1 MISVIFA
8 NMQILSVS
16 NLFSEQL
23 LGNFALEDIN
33 FTQKHLQKIAI
44 IGETG
49 SGKSTLLKTIAGFIQ
64 HKSGEIIFDGKKVL
78 GPDWQ
83 LVAGEKGIAY
93 LSQHFELR
101 NNYRMEELLLY
112 ANELSQEEANELY
125 KICRIDH
132 LMKRNS
138 YELSGGEKQRIALA
152 RLLISKPRLLILDEP
167 YSNLDLIHRNILKQV
182 VEDVCTRFEITCMM
196 TSHEPADVL
205 PWADE
210 ILVLQ
215 QGKII
220 QKGTAE
226 EVYKNPVSEYA
237 AGLLGKYNIIKKD
250 DSKYYKIGSI
260 SKDIYVRPEQFVNA
274 TEGKDTIKGEI
285 IAQRFMGNY
294 YEVDIVSGNFTITM
308 KSYFKQPLDKTVFV
322 WVDID

>member
-1 MISVIFA
+1 MNV
-8 NMQILSVS
+8 LSVS
-16 NLFSEQL
+16 NLYSEEL
-23 LGNFALEDIN
+23 LGNFALENIN
-33 FTQKHLQKIAI
+33 FTQKHLQKIAL

-64 HKSGEIIFDGKKVL
+64 PKSGKILFNGKKVM

-101 NNYRMEELLLY
+101 NNYRMEELLMY
-112 ANELSQEEANELY
+112 ANELSQEEADELY

-138 YELSGGEKQRIALA
+138 YELSGGEKQRLALA
-152 RLLISKPRLLILDEP
+152 RLLISKPKLLILDEP

-182 VEDVCTRFEITCMM
+182 VEDVCKRFDITCLL

-210 ILVLQ
+210 VLLLQ

-226 EVYKNPVSEYA
+226 ELYKNPVSEYA
-237 AGLLGKYNIIKKD
+237 AGLLGKYNLIKKE
-250 DSKYYKIGSI
+250 DSKYFKIGAI
-260 SKDIYVRPEQFVNA
+260 LKDIYVRPEQLINA
-274 TEGKDTIKGEI
+274 TEGNDTIEGVI
-285 IAQRFMGNY
+285 TAQRFMGNY
-294 YEVDIVSGNFTITM
+294 YEADFISGNFTLTM
-308 KSYFKQPLDKTVFV
+308 KSYFKQEIGKTVFV
-322 WVDID
+322 WLNID

>member
-1 MISVIFA
+1 MNV
-8 NMQILSVS
+8 LSVT
-16 NLFSEQL
+16 NLCSKEL
-23 LGNFALEDIN
+23 LGNFALDNIN
-33 FTQKHLQKIAI
+33 FTQKSFQKIAL

-64 HKSGEIIFDGKKVL
+64 PKSGEIIFNGKKVL

-112 ANELSQEEANELY
+112 ANELTQPEADELY
-125 KICRIDH
+125 KICRINH

-138 YELSGGEKQRIALA
+138 YELSGGEKQRVALA
-152 RLLISKPRLLILDEP
+152 RLLVSKPTLLILDEP
-167 YSNLDLIHRNILKQV
+167 YSNLDLIHRAILKQV
-182 VEDVCTRFEITCMM
+182 VENVCTRFNISCIM

-210 ILVLQ
+210 ILVLR
-215 QGKII
+215 QGKIS

-226 EVYKNPVSEYA
+226 EVYKNPINEYV
-237 AGLLGKYNIIKKD
+237 AGLLGNFNTIKKED
-250 DSKYYKIGSI
+250 YAYFKITPI
-260 SKDIYVRPEQFVNA
+260 PNNIYVRPEQFIHA
-274 TEGKDTIKGEI
+274 TDGNDTIKGI
-285 IAQRFMGNY
+285 ITAQRFMGNY
-294 YEVDIVSGNFTITM
+294 YEMDIATGNFTITM
-308 KSYFKQPLDKTVFV
+308 KSYSKQELNKTVFV
-322 WVDID
+322 SVNID

>member
-1 MISVIFA
+1 M
-8 NMQILSVS
+8 NILSVANLYS
-16 NLFSEQL
+16 NEL
-23 LGNFALEDIN
+23 LGNFSLEKIN
-33 FTQKHLQKIAI
+33 FTQKPLQKLAL

-64 HKSGEIIFDGKKVL
+64 PKSGEILFNGKKVM

-112 ANELSQEEANELY
+112 ANELPQQEANELY
-125 KICRIDH
+125 KICRVEH

-138 YELSGGEKQRIALA
+138 YELSGGEKQRLALA
-152 RLLISKPRLLILDEP
+152 RLLVSKPQLLILDEP

-182 VEDVCTRFEITCMM
+182 VEDVCNLFDISCIM

-205 PWADE
+205 PWANE

-220 QKGTAE
+220 QQGTPE

-237 AGLLGKYNIIKKD
+237 AGLLGNYNLIKKED
-250 DSKYYKIGSI
+250 CTYFKISATT
-260 SKDIYVRPEQFVNA
+260 KDIYVRPERFVNA
-274 TEGKDTIKGEI
+274 TEGNDTIKGKIVE
-285 IAQRFMGNY
+285 QRFMGNY
-294 YEVDIVSGNFTITM
+294 YEVDIVSGDFIITM
-308 KSYFKQPLDKTVFV
+308 KSYFKQTIDKTVFV
-322 WVDID
+322 WIDID

>member
-1 MISVIFA
+1 MHL
-8 NMQILSVS
+8 LSVS
-16 NLFSEQL
+16 TLYSQQL
-23 LGNFALEDIN
+23 LGGFALEDIN
-33 FTQKHLQKIAI
+33 FTQKRFQKIAL

-64 HKSGEIIFDGKKVL
+64 PKSGEILFNGKKVL

-83 LVAGEKGIAY
+83 LVAGEKDIAY

-112 ANELSQEEANELY
+112 ANEHTQEEANELY

-152 RLLISKPRLLILDEP
+152 RLLVSKPRLLILDEP

-182 VEDVCTRFEITCMM
+182 VEDVCNRFEISCIM

-205 PWADE
+205 PWAED

-215 QGKII
+215 NGKII

-226 EVYKNPVSEYA
+226 EVYKKPVSEYA
-237 AGLLGKYNIIKKD
+237 AALLGNYNLIKKED
-250 DSKYYKIGSI
+250 GKYFKIGAI
-260 SKDIYVRPEQFVNA
+260 AKDIYVRPEQFINS
-274 TEGKDTIKGEI
+274 TEGNDTIKGKI

-294 YEVDIVSGNFTITM
+294 YEVDIASGKFIITM
-308 KSYFKQPLDKTVFV
+308 KSYFKQTLDKTVYV
-322 WVDID
+322 WLDID

>member
-1 MISVIFA
+1 MNVLA
-8 NMQILSVS
+8 VS

-33 FTQKHLQKIAI
+33 FTQKRFQKIAL

-64 HKSGEIIFDGKKVL
+64 PKSGTILFEGKKVL

-112 ANELSQEEANELY
+112 ANELTQEEANDLY

-152 RLLISKPRLLILDEP
+152 RLLVSKPRLLILDEP
-167 YSNLDLIHRNILKQV
+167 YSNLDLIHRAILKQV
-182 VEDVCTRFEITCMM
+182 VEDVCNRFEISCIM

-210 ILVLQ
+210 ILVLEN
-215 QGKII
+215 GKII

-226 EVYKNPVSEYA
+226 EVYRNPVSEYA
-237 AGLLGKYNIIKKD
+237 GGLLGNYNLIEKEDCKYF
-250 DSKYYKIGSI
+250 KIGAI
-260 SKDIYVRPEQFVNA
+260 TKDIYVRPEQFINS
-274 TEGKDTIKGEI
+274 TEGNDTIKGKI
-285 IAQRFMGNY
+285 VAQRFMGNY
-294 YEVDIVSGNFTITM
+294 YEVDITSGNFTITM
-308 KSYFKQPLDKTVFV
+308 KSYFKQTLDKMVFV
-322 WVDID
+322 WVNID

>member
-1 MISVIFA
+1 M
-8 NMQILSVS
+8 NLLSVS
-16 NLFSEQL
+16 NLFSKEL
-23 LGNFALEDIN
+23 LGNFALENIN
-33 FTQKHLQKIAI
+33 FTQNQFQKIAL

-64 HKSGEIIFDGKKVL
+64 HKSGEIIFNGKKVM

-112 ANELSQEEANELY
+112 ANELTQEEADELY
-125 KICRIDH
+125 TICRIDH

-138 YELSGGEKQRIALA
+138 YELSGGEKQRLALA
-152 RLLISKPRLLILDEP
+152 RLLVSKPQLLILDEP

-182 VEDVCTRFEITCMM
+182 VEDVCKRFDITCLL

-226 EVYKNPVSEYA
+226 EVYKNPASEYA
-237 AGLLGKYNIIKKD
+237 AGLLGNYNLIKKED
-250 DSKYYKIGSI
+250 CKYFKIGAI
-260 SKDIYVRPEQFVNA
+260 ANDIYLRPEQLINA
-274 TEGKDTIKGEI
+274 TEGNDTIKGI
-285 IAQRFMGNY
+285 ITAQRFMGNF
-294 YEVDIVSGNFTITM
+294 YEVDFVSGNFTITM
-308 KSYFKQPLDKTVFV
+308 KSYFKQTIGKTVFV
-322 WVDID
+322 WLDID

>member
-1 MISVIFA
+1 
-8 NMQILSVS
+8 MQILSVS
-16 NLFSEQL
+16 NLYSQDL

-33 FTQKHLQKIAI
+33 FSQNQFQKIAL

-64 HKSGEIIFDGKKVL
+64 PKSGEILFNGKKVM

-83 LVAGEKGIAY
+83 LVPGEKGIAY

-112 ANELSQEEANELY
+112 ANELTQEEANELY

-138 YELSGGEKQRIALA
+138 YELSGGEKQRLALA
-152 RLLISKPRLLILDEP
+152 RLLVSKPQLLILDEP
-167 YSNLDLIHRNILKQV
+167 YSNLDLIHRNILKKV
-182 VEDVCTRFEITCMM
+182 VEDVCKRFDISCIM

-205 PWADE
+205 AWADE

-220 QKGTAE
+220 QKGAAE
-226 EVYKNPVSEYA
+226 DVYKNPVSEYA
-237 AGLLGKYNIIKKD
+237 AGLLGNYTVIKKED
-250 DSKYYKIGSI
+250 YKYFKIKPI
-260 SKDIYVRPEQFVNA
+260 SKDIYVRPEHFINSS
-274 TEGKDTIKGEI
+274 EGNDTIKGVI
-285 IAQRFMGNY
+285 TAQRFMGNY
-294 YEVDIVSGNFTITM
+294 YEVDITSGNFLITM
-308 KSYFKQPLDKTVFV
+308 KSYFKQTLQKTVFV
-322 WVDID
+322 RVDID